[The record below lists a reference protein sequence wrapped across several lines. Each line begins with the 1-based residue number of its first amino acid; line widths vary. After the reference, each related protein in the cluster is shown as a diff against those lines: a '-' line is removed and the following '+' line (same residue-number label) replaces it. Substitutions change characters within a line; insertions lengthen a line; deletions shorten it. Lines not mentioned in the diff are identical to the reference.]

1 MHKRSAREVA
11 EVACQQILEQDA
23 SVYSVQWLVI
33 PDPHARQ
40 VTAQLLLDRYLK
52 LVRNWTF
59 TLIRPRVVADGVQF
73 RLLDTS
79 LALLSFGP
87 PEYLAGEEDGEVR
100 LRINGGLLV
109 QPRECNRGLFSLYT
123 AREGEGARVTV
134 QLSDYCPLL
143 LGNARPS
150 LVRRLLYRMT
160 QAYLHKIVTVRY
172 LVDLYRELT
181 GEKVSP
187 RLIKVQVREG
197 KET

>member
-1 MHKRSAREVA
+1 MHKRSAREVK
-11 EVACQQILEQDA
+11 EVACQQILERDA

-33 PDPHARQ
+33 PDPYARQ
-40 VTAQLLLDRYLK
+40 ITAQLLLDRYLK
-52 LVRNWTF
+52 LVRDWTF
-59 TLIRPRVVADGVQF
+59 TLIRPRVAADGVQF
-73 RLLDTS
+73 RLLATS

-87 PEYLAGEEDGEVR
+87 PEYPAGEEDGEVH

-109 QPRECNRGLFSLYT
+109 QPRECNRGLFSLYA

-143 LGNARPS
+143 LGSARPS

-160 QAYLHKIVTVRY
+160 QAYLHKVVTVRY
-172 LVDLYRELT
+172 LADLYRELT
-181 GEKVSP
+181 GEKVSL